1 MLKEYC
7 TALVVVFMV
16 HTATKICGFL
26 LRLTADRND
35 LPRKIVSRLYN
46 DFIDHLIYDSCLFM
60 IPLCMSLTVNSLFC
74 FRFLETGCRSD
85 FNKIRMKLS
94 EMGSVQLQNLVR
106 KSRQLRDS
114 IQQDVMKEDCVYVS
128 DYEDRNLMNFFG
140 SDPFSEYGRRIEV
153 VTLD

>member
-1 MLKEYC
+1 
-7 TALVVVFMV
+7 MV
-16 HTATKICGFL
+16 PCGFCLHAVTKIVVSFSDQVQTTLSVLTFVRCLLALLVAFVDLDRCHLVSLCVFFL
-26 LRLTADRND
+26 L
-35 LPRKIVSRLYN
+35 IVNAS
-46 DFIDHLIYDSCLFM
+46 FS
-60 IPLCMSLTVNSLFC
+60 

-94 EMGSVQLQNLVR
+94 EMGTVQLQNLVR

-128 DYEDRNLMNFFG
+128 DYEDRNLMNLFG